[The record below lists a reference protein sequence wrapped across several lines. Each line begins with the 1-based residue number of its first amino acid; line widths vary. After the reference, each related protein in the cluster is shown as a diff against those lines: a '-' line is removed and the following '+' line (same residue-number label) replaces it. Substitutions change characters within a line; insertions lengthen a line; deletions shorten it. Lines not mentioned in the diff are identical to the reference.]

1 MNFNQELC
9 VQESVN
15 KHIVN
20 AASELT
26 MRAIEACAV
35 YYNFDAE
42 EAKCMLGL
50 SSLRVVE
57 GKSKKSESKKP
68 ESKKVEKESKKVY
81 KSLCPLPF
89 NGERADEC
97 CDGLRFNNGL
107 YTQCKTEKNGSNLCK
122 TCQSSADKN
131 NGVPEYGTIQQR
143 MAVGIFE
150 YVDPSGRKPISFLKV
165 IKKLK
170 VTEEQVMEEARRLN
184 IVLNEQHL
192 KVEEKPEKMKKV
204 VEEEPKKLKKG
215 RPKKSKKEVEL
226 NEECDDIFATL
237 VANAA
242 SEEVVEDEAS
252 KEAEKAAK
260 KESERLEKEA
270 KKEADKAA
278 KKEQE
283 RLEKEAKKEQER
295 QEKEAKKEQERLEK
309 EAKKEAEKAAKEQE
323 RQNKEAEKAAKEA
336 AKEAEKVSK
345 EQERLKKEAEKAAK
359 EAAKKPAKKAAAKK
373 TSGKTT
379 PVLEEEEEVQ
389 EVVKKITFEGKK
401 YLVSK
406 NSGVVYDFEKY
417 TTSGDQVA
425 VGMWVESKNKI
436 EFKSADEEE
445 SEDEYEM

>member
-270 KKEADKAA
+270 KKEAEKA
-278 KKEQE
+278 
-283 RLEKEAKKEQER
+283 
-295 QEKEAKKEQERLEK
+295 AKKEQERLEK

>member
-1 MNFNQELC
+1 MNFTQELC

-26 MRAIEACAV
+26 MRAIEACAL
-35 YYNFDAE
+35 YYKFDAE
-42 EAKCMLGL
+42 EAKCLLGL
-50 SSLRVVE
+50 SSLRVGE
-57 GKSKKSESKKP
+57 GKSKVSKKSESKKS
-68 ESKKVEKESKKVY
+68 ESKKSSSKKVY

-107 YTQCKTEKNGSNLCK
+107 YTQCKTEKNGTNLCK

-131 NGVPEYGTIQQR
+131 DGVPEYGTIQQR

-150 YVDPSGRKPISFLKV
+150 YVDPSGRKPTSFLKV

-170 VTEEQVMEEARRLN
+170 VTEEQVMEEAGRLN

-192 KVEEKPEKMKKV
+192 KAEEKPEKIKKV
-204 VEEEPKKLKKG
+204 VEEEGIKLKKG

-242 SEEVVEDEAS
+242 SEEEVVVEDEAS

-260 KESERLEKEA
+260 KEQERLEKEA

-295 QEKEAKKEQERLEK
+295 LEKEAKKEQELQ
-309 EAKKEAEKAAKEQE
+309 KKEADKVAKEQE

-336 AKEAEKVSK
+336 AKE
-345 EQERLKKEAEKAAK
+345 QERLKKEAEKAAK
-359 EAAKKPAKKAAAKK
+359 DAEKKPAKKAAAKK

-379 PVLEEEEEVQ
+379 PVLEEEAEQ

-425 VGMWVESKNKI
+425 VGMWLESKNKI

>member
-20 AASELT
+20 AAAELT
-26 MRAIEACAV
+26 MRAIEACALH
-35 YYNFDAE
+35 YKFDAQ

-57 GKSKKSESKKP
+57 GKSSSSSKPKGKSLSLSK
-68 ESKKVEKESKKVY
+68 EKKVKE

-89 NGERADEC
+89 NGERAEEC

-107 YTQCKTEKNGSNLCK
+107 YTQCKTEKSGNNLCK
-122 TCQSSADKN
+122 TCKSSADKN
-131 NGVPEYGTIQQR
+131 DGVPEYGTIQQR

-150 YVDPSGRKPISFLKV
+150 YVDPKGRKPTSFLKV

-170 VTEEQVMEEARRLN
+170 VTEDQVNEEASRLN
-184 IVLNEQHL
+184 IVLNEEHMKSEE
-192 KVEEKPEKMKKV
+192 KVEKKKKV
-204 VEEEPKKLKKG
+204 VAEEEPKKLKKG

-242 SEEVVEDEAS
+242 SEEVVEEVVEDEGSKEAERESMKKAEKES
-252 KEAEKAAK
+252 KEAEKA
-260 KESERLEKEA
+260 
-270 KKEADKAA
+270 
-278 KKEQE
+278 
-283 RLEKEAKKEQER
+283 AKKEQER
-295 QEKEAKKEQERLEK
+295 QEKEAKKEQERQEK
-309 EAKKEAEKAAKEQE
+309 EAEKVAKKEAEKV
-323 RQNKEAEKAAKEA
+323 AKEA
-336 AKEAEKVSK
+336 AK
-345 EQERLKKEAEKAAK
+345 EQERLKKEADKAAKEEERLKKEAEKLSKESEKAAK
-359 EAAKKPAKKAAAKK
+359 EVTKKKPAAKK
-373 TSGKTT
+373 TSGKAT

-406 NSGVVYDFEKY
+406 NSGIVYDFEKY
-417 TTSGDQVA
+417 TTSGEQVA
-425 VGMWVESKNKI
+425 VGMWIESKNKI

-445 SEDEYEM
+445 SEDEYDM